1 MALTKYEQET
11 TVTMN
16 REEGVVRIFTANPS
30 HIRKFKADDR
40 FTAVTTIRD
49 IEPPHAVESISGF
62 IHVDDYSPLT
72 GFKRRRKPM
81 TEDEKQV
88 LRDRFANALEKK

>member
-16 REEGVVRIFTANPS
+16 REESVVRIFTANPS

-40 FTAVTTIRD
+40 FTVTFTTFSPED
-49 IEPPHAVESISGF
+49 TNVVESISGF

-88 LRDRFANALEKK
+88 LRDRFARKGGVS